1 MNTKIMT
8 SMLAASAIAMLAL
21 APAAQAK
28 TLKPGNYNL
37 AGIQQICLVSGGTW
51 YGETYPSWGGTWG
64 AGPTKEDATVLS
76 GNYNSGA
83 GNDAMIVTGSGVDWT
98 EWNDGSAFQFIDSTI
113 TRIPGKCS
121 APDARATTHKSPM
134 D

>member
-8 SMLAASAIAMLAL
+8 SMLAMSAIAALAF

-83 GNDAMIVTGSGVDWT
+83 GNDSMIVTGSGVDWT
-98 EWNDGSAFQFIDSTI
+98 EWNDGSAFLFIDSTI
-113 TRIPGKCS
+113 TRIPGKCT
-121 APDARATTHKSPM
+121 APDARATTRKNPM

>member
-76 GNYNSGA
+76 GNYNSYA